1 MLLSVKLSVFSRQR
15 MKTRSTGQQQGEL
28 AAQHQ
33 GFNIRGVNTD
43 QRWFFLHCKLT
54 TRFVLLYQNL
64 SSCRSPDS
72 GDTHSVTTGLT
83 RTKRRDLGYKTPS
96 QQAGVSK
103 NPKANNRYHPT
114 TLHLPR
120 LFLSLPVCGHLL
132 LLLTLP
138 EGASLTPFSLS
149 SRRGAPAADTM
160 RPRAPC
166 LLPRQLR
173 CPRCVLLPAGSGT
186 ECLQLNLLTSK
197 PVPCSPTVTPN
208 RRSLVLPPHAEVHQA
223 MCWVCTLKG
232 IQRHQSAAARFVFQ
246 RELWQHAG
254 ASHTAQSRH
263 LVICRDTMNC
273 AHKTLGTSADS
284 APESEVFLPVLL
296 C

>member
-15 MKTRSTGQQQGEL
+15 MKTCSTGQQQGEL

-103 NPKANNRYHPT
+103 NPKANDRYHPT
-114 TLHLPR
+114 TQPPCTYPACFCPYLSVVIPYCSSPCPRVLPSPP
-120 LFLSLPVCGHLL
+120 FPCPPGEGHLL
-132 LLLTLP
+132 QTPCAP
-138 EGASLTPFSLS
+138 E
-149 SRRGAPAADTM
+149 
-160 RPRAPC
+160 
-166 LLPRQLR
+166 
-173 CPRCVLLPAGSGT
+173 LPACSQGS
-186 ECLQLNLLTSK
+186 CDALAASSC
-197 PVPCSPTVTPN
+197 P
-208 RRSLVLPPHAEVHQA
+208 
-223 MCWVCTLKG
+223 W
-232 IQRHQSAAARFVFQ
+232 AAAQNV
-246 RELWQHAG
+246 
-254 ASHTAQSRH
+254 
-263 LVICRDTMNC
+263 CN
-273 AHKTLGTSADS
+273 
-284 APESEVFLPVLL
+284 
-296 C
+296 

>member
-1 MLLSVKLSVFSRQR
+1 
-15 MKTRSTGQQQGEL
+15 MKTQSMGQQQGEL

-33 GFNIRGVNTD
+33 GFNIQGVNTD
-43 QRWFFLHCKLT
+43 QRWIFLQCKLT

-103 NPKANNRYHPT
+103 NPKANDRYHPT
-114 TLHLPR
+114 NLHLPR

-149 SRRGAPAADTM
+149 SRRGTCCRHHTP
-160 RPRAPC
+160 
-166 LLPRQLR
+166 QSS
-173 CPRCVLLPAGSGT
+173 LPAP
-186 ECLQLNLLTSK
+186 K
-197 PVPCSPTVTPN
+197 AAAMP
-208 RRSLVLPPHAEVHQA
+208 SLRPPAR
-223 MCWVCTLKG
+223 G
-232 IQRHQSAAARFVFQ
+232 QRHRNV
-246 RELWQHAG
+246 
-254 ASHTAQSRH
+254 
-263 LVICRDTMNC
+263 CN
-273 AHKTLGTSADS
+273 
-284 APESEVFLPVLL
+284 
-296 C
+296 